1 MRVTIDRA
9 ADALRN
15 KAREVARRAREAETE
30 NGREALRVA
39 RLLSSG
45 PLTSRQL
52 VMLGH
57 PYAARAPRAGRPA
70 VINVQTG
77 RFRAGWRLVRQG
89 NRTRIVNHSPLSR
102 IFARGT
108 RLMIRRPIAQA
119 VAQTIRRGRERRLV
133 GAVQQ
138 GLEV

>member
-1 MRVTIDRA
+1 MRVSIDRA
-9 ADALRN
+9 AEALRN

-45 PLTSRQL
+45 PLTGRQL
-52 VMLGH
+52 VAMGH
-57 PYAARAPRAGRPA
+57 PYARRAPRAGRPA

-77 RFRAGWRLVRQG
+77 RFRAGWQLVRSG
-89 NRTRIVNHSPLSR
+89 DRMRVVNHSPLSP

-108 RLMIRRPIAQA
+108 RLMIRRPIVQA
-119 VAQTIRRGRERRLV
+119 VAQTVRRGRERRVAL
-133 GAVQQ
+133 AVQR